1 MADSEG
7 AALTVS
13 RGHFWAPWQTSFL
26 HMLMRQGGGVRGK
39 GWVQWEQL
47 IIKARALSELVV
59 ALDCKEGL
67 GRYSGRL
74 C

>member
-1 MADSEG
+1 M
-7 AALTVS
+7 
-13 RGHFWAPWQTSFL
+13 
-26 HMLMRQGGGVRGK
+26 RGK